1 MAMSDLVFFNV
12 DDGYSEALLR
22 GFRKSILGEQQ
33 YTALRNTTNLKDFKS
48 VLIDTDYSD
57 YVKEYNETDTS
68 ALKMLLKKKLADEID
83 QVQSV
88 AGPDLDKFIEM
99 IRHKYMIDNVIN
111 IIEGIKNKTDKNV
124 IESRNEPLGYLK
136 EISGLLKLD
145 YKKIEDLYEDVL
157 IDTEVGVYFSK
168 FLEEVL
174 AQSDMKNVATIN
186 NYLQQLK
193 PEEIKNYLKKIWLE
207 YFYHFC
213 KTLNP
218 TTSEIMEDL
227 LKYEADCQTIQ
238 IVYNS
243 LAYNNQ
249 FQEEERKKVI
259 PYFGFLYPEITA
271 QLIKCNSL
279 EQLRQILQPFPDYY
293 ELVKEIPDPKKLD
306 EFGLQS
312 GLKSLDDLMF
322 KESMK
327 RYSIAFEQQ
336 FHFACFYAYI
346 KIKEQEIKNIML
358 LADMNAFDKEL
369 GSKVKKGYI
378 LLKDVVNL
386 QEKNI

>member
-1 MAMSDLVFFNV
+1 MSMADLVFFNV
-12 DDGYSEALLR
+12 DDGYTEALLR

-57 YVKEYNETDTS
+57 YVKDYTETDTS

-88 AGPDLDKFIEM
+88 AGPELDKFIEM

-174 AQSDMKNVATIN
+174 ATSDNKNVATIN
-186 NYLQQLK
+186 NFLQALK

-218 TTSEIMEDL
+218 TTVEIMEDL

-259 PYFGFLYPEITA
+259 PYFGFLYPETTT

-312 GLKSLDDLMF
+312 GLKTLDDLMF

-358 LADMNAFDKEL
+358 LADMNAFDKEI
-369 GSKVKKGYI
+369 GSKVKKAYI
-378 LLKDVVNL
+378 LPFDY
-386 QEKNI
+386 

>member
-1 MAMSDLVFFNV
+1 MSMADLVFFNV
-12 DDGYSEALLR
+12 DDGYTEALLR

-33 YTALRNTTNLKDFKS
+33 YAALRNTSNLKDFKS

-57 YVKEYNETDTS
+57 YVKDYTETDTS

-88 AGPDLDKFIEM
+88 AGPELDKFIEM

-174 AQSDMKNVATIN
+174 SASDNKNVATIN
-186 NYLQQLK
+186 NFLQALK

-218 TTSEIMEDL
+218 TTAEIMEDL

-259 PYFGFLYPEITA
+259 PYFGFLYPETTT

-279 EQLRQILQPFPDYY
+279 EQLKQILQPFPDYY
-293 ELVKEIPDPKKLD
+293 DLVKEIPDPKKLD

-312 GLKSLDDLMF
+312 GLKTLDDLMF

-358 LADMNAFDKEL
+358 LADMNAFDKEI
-369 GSKVKKGYI
+369 GSKVKKAYI
-378 LLKDVVNL
+378 LPFDY
-386 QEKNI
+386 

>member
-1 MAMSDLVFFNV
+1 MSMSDLLFFNV

-22 GFRKSILGEQQ
+22 GFRKSILGDQQ

-57 YVKEYNETDTS
+57 YVKDYTETDTS

-124 IESRNEPLGYLK
+124 IEARNEPLGYLK

-174 AQSDMKNVATIN
+174 ASSDSKNVATIN
-186 NYLQQLK
+186 NYLQSLK

-218 TTSEIMEDL
+218 TTSEIMENL

-238 IVYNS
+238 IIYNS

-259 PYFGFLYPEITA
+259 PYFGFLYPETTT

-279 EQLRQILQPFPDYY
+279 EQLKQILQPFPDYY

-312 GLKSLDDLMF
+312 GLKTLDDLMF

-358 LADMNAFDKEL
+358 LADMNAFDKDIV
-369 GSKVKKGYI
+369 SKVKKAYI
-378 LLKDVVNL
+378 LPFDY
-386 QEKNI
+386 

>member
-1 MAMSDLVFFNV
+1 MSMSDLIFFNV

-33 YTALRNTTNLKDFKS
+33 YTALRNSGNLKDFKS

-57 YVKEYNETDTS
+57 YVKDYTETDTS

-124 IESRNEPLGYLK
+124 IEARNEPLGYLK

-174 AQSDMKNVATIN
+174 AMSDSKNVATIN
-186 NYLQQLK
+186 NFLQSLK

-218 TTSEIMEDL
+218 TTSEIMENL

-259 PYFGFLYPEITA
+259 PYFGFLYPETTT

-279 EQLRQILQPFPDYY
+279 ENLRQILQPFPDYY
-293 ELVKEIPDPKKLD
+293 ELVREIPDPKKLD

-312 GLKSLDDLMF
+312 GLKTLDDLMF

-358 LADMNAFDKEL
+358 LADMISFDKEI
-369 GSKVKKGYI
+369 GSKVKKAYI
-378 LLKDVVNL
+378 LPFDY
-386 QEKNI
+386 

>member
-1 MAMSDLVFFNV
+1 MAMCDLILFNV

-33 YTALRNTTNLKDFKS
+33 YTALRNAANLKDFKA
-48 VLIDTDYSD
+48 VLIDTDYTD
-57 YVKEYNETDTS
+57 YVKDYTETDTS
-68 ALKMLLKKKLADEID
+68 ALKMVLKKKLADEID

-88 AGPDLDKFIEM
+88 AGPELDNFLEM

-111 IIEGIKNKTDKNV
+111 IKNKTDKNV
-124 IESRNEPLGYLK
+124 IEARNEPLGYLK

-174 AQSDMKNVATIN
+174 ASSDNKNVATIN
-186 NYLQQLK
+186 NYLQSLK

-207 YFYHFC
+207 YFYQFC
-213 KTLNP
+213 RTLNP
-218 TTSEIMEDL
+218 TTVEIMEDL

-259 PYFGFLYPEITA
+259 PYFGILYPETTT

-312 GLKSLDDLMF
+312 GLKTLDDLMF

-358 LADMNAFDKEL
+358 LADMISFDKDI
-369 GSKVKKGYI
+369 GSKIKKAYI
-378 LLKDVVNL
+378 LPFDY
-386 QEKNI
+386 

>member
-1 MAMSDLVFFNV
+1 MSMADLVFFNV

-33 YTALRNTTNLKDFKS
+33 YTALRNTQNLKDFKS
-48 VLIDTDYSD
+48 VLIDTDYID
-57 YVKEYNETDTS
+57 YVKDYTETDTS
-68 ALKMLLKKKLADEID
+68 ALKMVLKKKLADEID

-88 AGPDLDKFIEM
+88 AGPELDNFLEM

-124 IESRNEPLGYLK
+124 IEARNEPLGYLK

-174 AQSDMKNVATIN
+174 ASSDNKNVATIN
-186 NYLQQLK
+186 NYLQSLK

-207 YFYHFC
+207 YFYQFC
-213 KTLNP
+213 RTLNP
-218 TTSEIMEDL
+218 TTVEIMEDL

-259 PYFGFLYPEITA
+259 PYFGILYPETTT

-312 GLKSLDDLMF
+312 GLKTLDDLMF

-358 LADMNAFDKEL
+358 LADMNAFDKEI
-369 GSKVKKGYI
+369 GSKVKKAYI
-378 LLKDVVNL
+378 LPFDY
-386 QEKNI
+386 

>member
-1 MAMSDLVFFNV
+1 MSMSDLIFFNV

-57 YVKEYNETDTS
+57 YVKDYTETDTS

-124 IESRNEPLGYLK
+124 IEARNEPLGYLK

-174 AQSDMKNVATIN
+174 AMSDSKNVATIN
-186 NYLQQLK
+186 NFLQSLK

-227 LKYEADCQTIQ
+227 VKYEADCQTIQ

-259 PYFGFLYPEITA
+259 PYFGFLYPETTT

-279 EQLRQILQPFPDYY
+279 ENLRQILQPFPDYY
-293 ELVKEIPDPKKLD
+293 ELVREIPDPKKLD

-312 GLKSLDDLMF
+312 GLKTLDDLMF

-358 LADMNAFDKEL
+358 LADMISFDKEI
-369 GSKVKKGYI
+369 GSKVKKAYI
-378 LLKDVVNL
+378 LPFDY
-386 QEKNI
+386 

>member
-1 MAMSDLVFFNV
+1 MSMSDLIFFNV
-12 DDGYSEALLR
+12 DDGYTEALLR

-33 YTALRNTTNLKDFKS
+33 YAALRNTSNLKDFKS

-57 YVKEYNETDTS
+57 YVKDYTETDTS

-88 AGPDLDKFIEM
+88 AGPELDKFIEM

-174 AQSDMKNVATIN
+174 SASDNKNVATIN
-186 NYLQQLK
+186 NFLQALK

-218 TTSEIMEDL
+218 TTAEIMEDL

-259 PYFGFLYPEITA
+259 PYFGFLYPETTT

-279 EQLRQILQPFPDYY
+279 EQLKQILQPFPDYY

-312 GLKSLDDLMF
+312 GLKTLDDLMF

-358 LADMNAFDKEL
+358 LADMNAFDKEI
-369 GSKVKKGYI
+369 GSKVKKAYI
-378 LLKDVVNL
+378 LPFDY
-386 QEKNI
+386 

>member
-1 MAMSDLVFFNV
+1 MSMADLVFFNV
-12 DDGYSEALLR
+12 DDGYTEALLR

-57 YVKEYNETDTS
+57 YVKDYNETDTS

-88 AGPDLDKFIEM
+88 AGPELDKFIEM

-174 AQSDMKNVATIN
+174 ASSDNKNVATIN
-186 NYLQQLK
+186 NYLQALK

-218 TTSEIMEDL
+218 TTIEMMEDL

-243 LAYNNQ
+243 LAYNNE

-259 PYFGFLYPEITA
+259 PYFGFLYPETTT

-279 EQLRQILQPFPDYY
+279 EQLKQILQPFPNYY

-312 GLKSLDDLMF
+312 GLKTLDDLMF

-358 LADMNAFDKEL
+358 LADMNAFDKDI
-369 GSKVKKGYI
+369 GSKVKKAYI
-378 LLKDVVNL
+378 LPFDY
-386 QEKNI
+386 

>member
-1 MAMSDLVFFNV
+1 MSMADLVFFNV

-33 YTALRNTTNLKDFKS
+33 YTALRNTQNLKDFKS
-48 VLIDTDYSD
+48 VLIDTDYID
-57 YVKEYNETDTS
+57 YVKDYTETDTS

-88 AGPDLDKFIEM
+88 AGPELDKFIEM

-174 AQSDMKNVATIN
+174 ASSDNKNVATIN
-186 NYLQQLK
+186 NYLQALK

-259 PYFGFLYPEITA
+259 PYFGFLYPETTT

-279 EQLRQILQPFPDYY
+279 EQLKQILQPFPDYY
-293 ELVKEIPDPKKLD
+293 ELVKEIPDPKKVD
-306 EFGLQS
+306 EFGLQT
-312 GLKSLDDLMF
+312 GLKTLDDVMF

-358 LADMNAFDKEL
+358 LADMISFDKDI
-369 GSKVKKGYI
+369 GSKIKKAYI
-378 LLKDVVNL
+378 LPFDY
-386 QEKNI
+386 

>member
-1 MAMSDLVFFNV
+1 
-12 DDGYSEALLR
+12 
-22 GFRKSILGEQQ
+22 
-33 YTALRNTTNLKDFKS
+33 
-48 VLIDTDYSD
+48 
-57 YVKEYNETDTS
+57 
-68 ALKMLLKKKLADEID
+68 
-83 QVQSV
+83 
-88 AGPDLDKFIEM
+88 
-99 IRHKYMIDNVIN
+99 
-111 IIEGIKNKTDKNV
+111 
-124 IESRNEPLGYLK
+124 
-136 EISGLLKLD
+136 
-145 YKKIEDLYEDVL
+145 
-157 IDTEVGVYFSK
+157 
-168 FLEEVL
+168 
-174 AQSDMKNVATIN
+174 MKNVATIN

-293 ELVKEIPDPKKLD
+293 ELVKEIPDPKKFD

-378 LLKDVVNL
+378 LPFDY
-386 QEKNI
+386 

>member
-1 MAMSDLVFFNV
+1 MSMADLVFFNV

-33 YTALRNTTNLKDFKS
+33 YTALRNTQNLKDFKS
-48 VLIDTDYSD
+48 VLIDTDYID
-57 YVKEYNETDTS
+57 YVKDYTETDTS

-88 AGPDLDKFIEM
+88 AGPELDKFIEM

-124 IESRNEPLGYLK
+124 IESRNEPLGFLK

-174 AQSDMKNVATIN
+174 ASSDNKNVQTIN
-186 NYLQQLK
+186 NFLQALK

-259 PYFGFLYPEITA
+259 PYFGFLYPETTN
-271 QLIKCNSL
+271 QLIKFNSL
-279 EQLRQILQPFPDYY
+279 ESLKQILQPFPDYY
-293 ELVKEIPDPKKLD
+293 ELVREIPDPKKVD
-306 EFGLQS
+306 EFGLQT
-312 GLKSLDDLMF
+312 GLKTLDDVMF

-358 LADMNAFDKEL
+358 LADMISFDKDI
-369 GSKVKKGYI
+369 GSKIKKAYI
-378 LLKDVVNL
+378 LPFDY
-386 QEKNI
+386 

>member
-1 MAMSDLVFFNV
+1 MSMADLVFFNV

-33 YTALRNTTNLKDFKS
+33 YTALRNSGSLKDFKS

-57 YVKEYNETDTS
+57 YVKEYTETDTS

-88 AGPDLDKFIEM
+88 AGPELDKFIEM

-174 AQSDMKNVATIN
+174 ASSDNKNVATIN
-186 NYLQQLK
+186 NYLQALK

-259 PYFGFLYPEITA
+259 PYFGFLYPETTT

-279 EQLRQILQPFPDYY
+279 EQLKQILQPFPDYY
-293 ELVKEIPDPKKLD
+293 ELVKEIPDPKKVD
-306 EFGLQS
+306 EFGLQT
-312 GLKSLDDLMF
+312 GLKTLDDVMF

-358 LADMNAFDKEL
+358 LADMISFDKDI
-369 GSKVKKGYI
+369 GSKIKKAYI
-378 LLKDVVNL
+378 LPFDY
-386 QEKNI
+386 

>member
-1 MAMSDLVFFNV
+1 MSMADLVFFNV

-33 YTALRNTTNLKDFKS
+33 YTALRNTQNLKDFKS
-48 VLIDTDYSD
+48 VLIDTDYID
-57 YVKEYNETDTS
+57 YVKDYTETDTS

-88 AGPDLDKFIEM
+88 AGPELDKFIEM

-124 IESRNEPLGYLK
+124 IESRNEPLGFLK

-174 AQSDMKNVATIN
+174 ASSDNKNVQTIN
-186 NYLQQLK
+186 NFLQALK

-259 PYFGFLYPEITA
+259 PYFGFLYPETTT

-279 EQLRQILQPFPDYY
+279 EQLKQILQPFPDYY
-293 ELVKEIPDPKKLD
+293 ELVKEIPDPKKVD
-306 EFGLQS
+306 EFGLQT
-312 GLKSLDDLMF
+312 GLKTLDDVMF

-358 LADMNAFDKEL
+358 LADMNAFDKEI
-369 GSKVKKGYI
+369 GSKVKKAYI
-378 LLKDVVNL
+378 LPFDY
-386 QEKNI
+386 

>member
-1 MAMSDLVFFNV
+1 MSMSDLIFFNV

-57 YVKEYNETDTS
+57 YVKDYTETDTS

-124 IESRNEPLGYLK
+124 IEARNEPLGYLK

-174 AQSDMKNVATIN
+174 AMSDNKNVATIN
-186 NYLQQLK
+186 NYLQSLK

-259 PYFGFLYPEITA
+259 PYFGFLYPETTT

-279 EQLRQILQPFPDYY
+279 ENLRQILQPFPDYY
-293 ELVKEIPDPKKLD
+293 ELVREIPDPKKLD

-312 GLKSLDDLMF
+312 GLKTLDDLMF

-358 LADMNAFDKEL
+358 LADMISFDKEI
-369 GSKVKKGYI
+369 GSKVKKAYI
-378 LLKDVVNL
+378 LPFDY
-386 QEKNI
+386 

>member
-1 MAMSDLVFFNV
+1 MSMADLVFFNA

-22 GFRKSILGEQQ
+22 GFRKGILGEQQ
-33 YTALRNTTNLKDFKS
+33 YTALRNTTNLKDFKA
-48 VLIDTDYSD
+48 VLLDTDYSD
-57 YVKEYNETDTS
+57 YIKECNETEIS
-68 ALKMLLKKKLADEID
+68 SLKMLLKKKLADEID
-83 QVQSV
+83 SVQSV

-111 IIEGIKNKTDKNV
+111 IIEGIKNKTDKNI

-145 YKKIEDLYEDVL
+145 FKKIDDLYEDVL

-168 FLEEVL
+168 FLQEVL
-174 AQSDMKNVATIN
+174 ASSDVKNVTTIN
-186 NYLQQLK
+186 NFLQDLK
-193 PEEIKNYLKKIWLE
+193 PEQIKNYLKKIWLE
-207 YFYHFC
+207 YFYNFC

-227 LKYEADCQTIQ
+227 LKFEADCQAIQ

-243 LAYNNQ
+243 LAYHGQ

-259 PYFGFLYPEITA
+259 PYFGVLYPEITNE
-271 QLIKCNSL
+271 LIKCNSL
-279 EQLRQILQPFPDYY
+279 EDLKARLQPFPSYY
-293 ELVKEIPDPKKLD
+293 ELVREVPNPQKAD
-306 EFGLQS
+306 EFALQT
-312 GLKSLDDLMF
+312 GLKTLDDVMF

-346 KIKEQEIKNIML
+346 KIKEQEIKNIIL
-358 LADMNAFDKEL
+358 LAEMNSLDKDA
-369 GSKVKKGYI
+369 GSKLKKGYI
-378 LLKDVVNL
+378 LPFDY
-386 QEKNI
+386 

>member
-1 MAMSDLVFFNV
+1 MSMSDLIFFNV

-57 YVKEYNETDTS
+57 YVKDYTETDTS

-124 IESRNEPLGYLK
+124 IEARNEPLGYLK

-174 AQSDMKNVATIN
+174 AMSDSKNVATIN
-186 NYLQQLK
+186 NFLQSLK

-259 PYFGFLYPEITA
+259 PYFGFLYPETTT

-279 EQLRQILQPFPDYY
+279 ENLRQILQPFPDYY
-293 ELVKEIPDPKKLD
+293 ELVREIPDPKKLD

-312 GLKSLDDLMF
+312 GLKTLDDLMF

-358 LADMNAFDKEL
+358 LADMNAFDKEI
-369 GSKVKKGYI
+369 GSKVKKAYI
-378 LLKDVVNL
+378 LPFDY
-386 QEKNI
+386 

>member
-1 MAMSDLVFFNV
+1 MSMADLVFFNV

-57 YVKEYNETDTS
+57 YVKDYAENDTS

-136 EISGLLKLD
+136 EISGLLKLE

-174 AQSDMKNVATIN
+174 ASSDNKNVSTIN
-186 NYLQQLK
+186 NYLQALK

-218 TTSEIMEDL
+218 TTSEIMEKL

-249 FQEEERKKVI
+249 FQEQERKKVI
-259 PYFGFLYPEITA
+259 PYFGFLYPETTT

-279 EQLRQILQPFPDYY
+279 EQLKQILQPFPDYY
-293 ELVKEIPDPKKLD
+293 ELVREIPDPKKVD

-312 GLKSLDDLMF
+312 GLKTLDDLMF

-358 LADMNAFDKEL
+358 LADMNAFDKDI
-369 GSKVKKGYI
+369 GSKVKKAYI
-378 LLKDVVNL
+378 LPFDY
-386 QEKNI
+386 

>member
-1 MAMSDLVFFNV
+1 MSMADLVFFNV
-12 DDGYSEALLR
+12 DDGYTEALLR

-33 YTALRNTTNLKDFKS
+33 YAALRNTSNLKDFKS

-57 YVKEYNETDTS
+57 YVKDYTETDTS

-88 AGPDLDKFIEM
+88 AGPELDKFIEM

-174 AQSDMKNVATIN
+174 SASDNKNVATIN
-186 NYLQQLK
+186 NFLQALK

-218 TTSEIMEDL
+218 TTAEIMEDL

-259 PYFGFLYPEITA
+259 PYFGFLYPETTT

-279 EQLRQILQPFPDYY
+279 EQLKQILQPFTDDY

-312 GLKSLDDLMF
+312 GLKTLDDLMF

-358 LADMNAFDKEL
+358 LADMNAFDKEI
-369 GSKVKKGYI
+369 GSKVKKAYI
-378 LLKDVVNL
+378 LPFDY
-386 QEKNI
+386 

>member
-1 MAMSDLVFFNV
+1 MSMSDLVFFNV

-33 YTALRNTTNLKDFKS
+33 YTALRNTTNLKDFKA

-57 YVKEYNETDTS
+57 YVKDYTETDTS

-124 IESRNEPLGYLK
+124 IEARNEPLGYLK

-145 YKKIEDLYEDVL
+145 YKKIEDLYDEVL

-174 AQSDMKNVATIN
+174 ASSDNKNVATIN
-186 NYLQQLK
+186 NFLQGLK

-218 TTSEIMEDL
+218 TTSEIMENL

-259 PYFGFLYPEITA
+259 PNFGYLYPETTT

-279 EQLRQILQPFPDYY
+279 EQLRQILQPYPYYY

-312 GLKSLDDLMF
+312 GLKTLDDLMF

-358 LADMNAFDKEL
+358 LADMNAFDKEI
-369 GSKVKKGYI
+369 GSKVKKAYI
-378 LLKDVVNL
+378 LPFDY
-386 QEKNI
+386 

>member
-1 MAMSDLVFFNV
+1 MSMADLVFFNV
-12 DDGYSEALLR
+12 DDGYTEALLR

-57 YVKEYNETDTS
+57 YVKDYTETDTS

-124 IESRNEPLGYLK
+124 IEARNEPLGYLK

-174 AQSDMKNVATIN
+174 AMSDNKNVATIN
-186 NYLQQLK
+186 NYLQSLK

-259 PYFGFLYPEITA
+259 PYFGFLYPETTT

-279 EQLRQILQPFPDYY
+279 ENLRQILQPFPDYY
-293 ELVKEIPDPKKLD
+293 ELVREIPDPKKLD

-312 GLKSLDDLMF
+312 GLKTLDDLMF

-358 LADMNAFDKEL
+358 LADMITFDKEI
-369 GSKVKKGYI
+369 GAKVKKAYI
-378 LLKDVVNL
+378 LPFDY
-386 QEKNI
+386 

>member
-1 MAMSDLVFFNV
+1 MSMADLVFFNA

-22 GFRKSILGEQQ
+22 GFRKGILGEQQ
-33 YTALRNTTNLKDFKS
+33 YTALRNTTNLKDFKA
-48 VLIDTDYSD
+48 VLLDTDYSD
-57 YVKEYNETDTS
+57 YIKECNETDIS
-68 ALKMLLKKKLADEID
+68 SLKMLLKKKLADEID
-83 QVQSV
+83 SVQSV

-111 IIEGIKNKTDKNV
+111 IIEGIKNKTDKNI

-145 YKKIEDLYEDVL
+145 FKKIDDLYEDVL

-168 FLEEVL
+168 FLQEVL
-174 AQSDMKNVATIN
+174 ASSDVKNVTTIN
-186 NYLQQLK
+186 NFLQDLK
-193 PEEIKNYLKKIWLE
+193 PEQIKNYLKKIWLE
-207 YFYHFC
+207 YFYNFC

-227 LKYEADCQTIQ
+227 LKFEADCQAIQ

-243 LAYNNQ
+243 LAYHGQ

-259 PYFGFLYPEITA
+259 PYFGVLYPEITNE
-271 QLIKCNSL
+271 LIKCNSL
-279 EQLRQILQPFPDYY
+279 EDLKARLQPFPSYY
-293 ELVKEIPDPKKLD
+293 ELVREVPNPQKAD
-306 EFGLQS
+306 EFALQT
-312 GLKSLDDLMF
+312 GLKTLDDVMF

-346 KIKEQEIKNIML
+346 KIKEQEIKNIIL
-358 LADMNAFDKEL
+358 LAEMNSLDKDA
-369 GSKVKKGYI
+369 GSKLKKGYI
-378 LLKDVVNL
+378 LPFDY
-386 QEKNI
+386 

>member
-1 MAMSDLVFFNV
+1 MSMADLVFFNV

-33 YTALRNTTNLKDFKS
+33 YTALRNTQNLKDFKS

-57 YVKEYNETDTS
+57 YVKDYTETDTS

-88 AGPDLDKFIEM
+88 AGPELDKFIEM

-174 AQSDMKNVATIN
+174 SASDNKNVATIN
-186 NYLQQLK
+186 NFLQALK

-218 TTSEIMEDL
+218 TTAEIMEDL

-259 PYFGFLYPEITA
+259 PYFGFLYPETTT

-279 EQLRQILQPFPDYY
+279 EQLKQILQPFPDYY

-312 GLKSLDDLMF
+312 GLKTLDDLMF

-358 LADMNAFDKEL
+358 LADMNAFDKEI
-369 GSKVKKGYI
+369 GSKVKKAYI
-378 LLKDVVNL
+378 LPFDY
-386 QEKNI
+386 